1 MQDPEILDSIE
12 DYEELNRNGCLKSK
26 EVLEVLEDTNPVEFN
41 LISKI
46 LLTYLRNVIETIIM
60 RELIVTD
67 EVNRPELK
75 TFSERCK
82 YSVILIDLEFIK
94 KTAKIRK
101 FKEDKKQKYNR
112 SDIVVDS
119 IYMMGDIRYG
129 NSLMKRMEQI
139 IIRKSF
145 DEIADIIVLDFD
157 MEDYV
162 NNYFMVER
170 YKNISFNSPFYKKL
184 P

>member
-75 TFSERCK
+75 NFSERCK

-94 KTAKIRK
+94 KTARIRK
-101 FKEDKKQKYNR
+101 FK
-112 SDIVVDS
+112 
-119 IYMMGDIRYG
+119 
-129 NSLMKRMEQI
+129 
-139 IIRKSF
+139 
-145 DEIADIIVLDFD
+145 
-157 MEDYV
+157 
-162 NNYFMVER
+162 
-170 YKNISFNSPFYKKL
+170 
-184 P
+184 